1 MATSALRTASKA
13 SVRVP
18 ISSLICAASSL
29 NIASPSDAGGS
40 KNTPTNVKMTLEVVG
55 STGRLVVDNAGDGRD
70 DDGNWTGVYR
80 AT

>member
-1 MATSALRTASKA
+1 
-13 SVRVP
+13 
-18 ISSLICAASSL
+18 
-29 NIASPSDAGGS
+29 
-40 KNTPTNVKMTLEVVG
+40 MTLEVVG

>member
-1 MATSALRTASKA
+1 MLPAPLSIRTS
-13 SVRVP
+13 
-18 ISSLICAASSL
+18 
-29 NIASPSDAGGS
+29 SPSDAGGS